1 MKTTVCNDRP
11 DLEQLADVRNVILVG
26 HTGAGKTTLAESLL
40 AAADEGEAAQSRPV
54 PPRHTDHD
62 DAEHRQRTISLAV
75 LSTTHRGMRINLLDT
90 PGLADFIG
98 DLRAGLRGGD
108 AALFVVSALDGV
120 DGFTQLLWDEC
131 AAAGTP
137 RAIVITKLEHP
148 RADFARTVATCQKLF
163 GPGVLPLHLPVRL
176 PAANGAAPGHGGYG
190 GYRLVDL
197 LSADGTGNSAAQAAV
212 AAARGALIEGIIA
225 ESEDESLLEQYLAGE
240 RLAPGLLLGD
250 LETAVARGRFHPVL
264 PVAGP
269 AGAAGGGSGDML
281 GATELLDLFTRAFP
295 SPAEHRLP
303 VSTRLDGSSGPPLSA
318 DPDGPLAAEVIRT
331 TTDPYV
337 GRISLV
343 RVFSG
348 TLRADMAVH
357 VCGHGRAERGHPDHD
372 DDGRIVGISRP
383 AGRSGQQPA
392 RAVRAGGL
400 CVVAK
405 LATAETGDTLSSPDD
420 PILLQTWSMPRP
432 QLPVAIRSRT
442 KSAEDK
448 LSTALARLA
457 AEDPSL
463 TVEYGTE
470 TGQLVL
476 WCMGEAHSDVVVER
490 LRARYGVDVDR
501 VPPRVPLR
509 ETLRG
514 PARGTGRHV
523 KQSGGHGQYAICHV
537 AVEPLPAGSGREFVD
552 EVVGGAVPRQFIP
565 SVEKGV
571 LRQLDLGVAAGYP
584 LVDIRVRLV
593 DGKAHSVDSSDIAF
607 QAAGALAVKNAAR
620 AAGIVL
626 LEPVLAV
633 CVLAPDEHI
642 GPVTSDLAARRGRV
656 VGIEPVGAGQAGG
669 QAGGQAAHGSGAGRT
684 LVRAEVPEKEMLR
697 YAVDIRSL
705 TQGTGTF
712 TRDHLRYEAVPEH
725 IAAEHLGDRPG
736 ETG

>member
-1 MKTTVCNDRP
+1 M
-11 DLEQLADVRNVILVG
+11 
-26 HTGAGKTTLAESLL
+26 
-40 AAADEGEAAQSRPV
+40 
-54 PPRHTDHD
+54 
-62 DAEHRQRTISLAV
+62 
-75 LSTTHRGMRINLLDT
+75 LSATHRGIRINLLDT

-120 DGFTQLLWDEC
+120 DGFTRLLWDEC

-137 RAIVITKLEHP
+137 RAIVITKLDRP
-148 RADFARTVATCQKLF
+148 RADFAATVATCQELF

-176 PAANGAAPGHGGYG
+176 PHAGDPTPEHG

-197 LSADGTGNSAAQAAV
+197 LSAGGADHAGGNGAGETV
-212 AAARGALIEGIIA
+212 TAARNALIEGIIA
-225 ESEDESLLEQYLAGE
+225 ESEDESLLEQYLAGDP
-240 RLAPGLLLGD
+240 LTPQLLLGD

-264 PVAGP
+264 PVVGPACSAGSTGTTGSAGP
-269 AGAAGGGSGDML
+269 TGDTL
-281 GATELLDLFTRAFP
+281 GATELLNLFAQAFP

-303 VSTRLDGSSGPPLSA
+303 FSTRPDGSSGPPLSA
-318 DPDGPLAAEVIRT
+318 DPDGPLAAEVIKT

-348 TLRADMAVH
+348 TLRSDMTVH

-372 DDGRIVGISRP
+372 DDGKIAGISRP
-383 AGRSGQQPA
+383 VGRSGQQPA
-392 RAVRAGGL
+392 QTCRAGDL

-420 PILLQTWSMPRP
+420 PILFEAWSMPQP
-432 QLPVAIRSRT
+432 QLPVAIHART

-448 LSTALARLA
+448 LSTALARLV

-476 WCMGEAHSDVVVER
+476 WCMGEAHSDVVIDR
-490 LRARYGVDVDR
+490 LRTRYGVDVDR
-501 VPPRVPLR
+501 VSPRVPLR

-537 AVEPLPAGSGREFVD
+537 EVEPLPTGTGREFHD

-633 CVLAPDEHI
+633 CVLTPDEHV

-656 VGIEPVGAGQAGG
+656 VGIEPVGSGG
-669 QAGGQAAHGSGAGRT
+669 PSANGAAKGRT
-684 LVRAEVPEKEMLR
+684 VVRAEVPEKEMLR

-712 TRDHLRYEAVPEH
+712 TRNHLRYEPVPEY
-725 IAAEHLGDRPG
+725 IAAEELGERPG
-736 ETG
+736 GTE

>member
-1 MKTTVCNDRP
+1 MKTTACNDRP
-11 DLEQLADVRNVILVG
+11 DLEHPADVRNVILVG

-40 AAADEGEAAQSRPV
+40 AAADEGEAAQGRPA

-62 DAEHRQRTISLAV
+62 DAEHRQRTINLTV

-120 DGFTQLLWDEC
+120 DGFTRLLWDEC

-137 RAIVITKLEHP
+137 RAIVLTKLEHP
-148 RADFARTVATCQKLF
+148 RADFAATVATCQKLF
-163 GPGVLPLHLPVRL
+163 GPGVLPLYLPVRL
-176 PAANGAAPGHGGYG
+176 PAADGPAPGHGGYQ
-190 GYRLVDL
+190 LIDL
-197 LSADGTGNSAAQAAV
+197 LSAGGAVPGAVSAAGNGTTRPAV
-212 AAARGALIEGIIA
+212 AAARSALIEGIIA

-240 RLAPGLLLGD
+240 PLAPELLLRD

-264 PVAGP
+264 PVLGP
-269 AGAAGGGSGDML
+269 AGAVGGSGDML
-281 GATELLDLFTRAFP
+281 GAAELLDLFTRAFP

-303 VSTRLDGSSGPPLSA
+303 VSTRPDGSSGPSLSA

-348 TLRADMAVH
+348 TLRTDMTVH

-372 DDGRIVGISRP
+372 DDGRIAGISRP
-383 AGRSGQQPA
+383 AGRSGQRPA
-392 RAVRAGGL
+392 QVVRAGDL

-420 PILLQTWSMPRP
+420 PILLRAWSIPRP
-432 QLPVAIRSRT
+432 QLPVAIRART
-442 KSAEDK
+442 KSSEDK

-476 WCMGEAHSDVVVER
+476 WCMGEAHSDVVIER

-501 VPPRVPLR
+501 VAPQVPLR

-537 AVEPLPAGSGREFVD
+537 EVEPLPAGSGREFVD

-633 CVLAPDEHI
+633 CVLTPDEHV

-656 VGIEPVGAGQAGG
+656 VGIEPVGGG
-669 QAGGQAAHGSGAGRT
+669 QSNGQAAHGSTAGRT

-712 TRDHLRYEAVPEH
+712 TRDNLRYEPVPDH
-725 IAAEHLGDRPG
+725 LAAEHLGDRPG